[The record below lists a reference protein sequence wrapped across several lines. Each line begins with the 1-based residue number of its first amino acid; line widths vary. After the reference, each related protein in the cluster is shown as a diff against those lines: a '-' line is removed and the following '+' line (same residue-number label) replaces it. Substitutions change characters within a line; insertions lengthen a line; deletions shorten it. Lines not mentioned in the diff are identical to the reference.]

1 MKTTG
6 FEIFLSMVW
15 TQSLFL
21 HKILTFTGT
30 LNQAGLEKIGTLWY
44 QMNFIVLNLKDL
56 TF

>member
-6 FEIFLSMVW
+6 FEILLSMVW

-21 HKILTFTGT
+21 HKILTFTGF